1 MDKIK
6 VLIIE
11 DEEIYRKILRN
22 TLKEH
27 GMDVHAAE
35 SGEEAWELIKQHR
48 FPVIISD
55 IRLSGKISGM
65 DILKDAKE
73 LYDPSILMITAFGE
87 IEMAVE
93 AMRLGAF
100 HFITKPFEVE
110 DILKNIDRMILQ
122 QKIISDQL
130 QPSSLEEL
138 SRNSGIVGNSRK
150 MCNLM
155 NIALKAARSDATVL
169 ITGESGT
176 GKELIAKA
184 IYLNSSRKDKEFVAI
199 NCATLSDEFLE
210 SALFGHVKGSYTGAI
225 KDKVGLFEKADGGTL
240 FMDEVGDIS
249 KSIQAKILR
258 VLQEGEYIPLGS
270 TETKKANVRIIAA
283 TNKNLLESV
292 DNGEFRE
299 DLYYRLNVINIMMPP
314 LRDRKS
320 DIPLLINHFIKKF
333 NAKLQKKVTRISPEI
348 EDILMDYDWPGN
360 IRELE
365 NVIERAMVLCSGN
378 KISKKHLP
386 GSIVPR
392 KGDIPPITLT
402 PGTSWKDAEKELII
416 KTLQLTK
423 GNKQEAAKML
433 GISLRKIEYR
443 VKEWGITSSQ
453 KTNSNCN

>member
-1 MDKIK
+1 MKK
-6 VLIIE
+6 ASVLIVE
-11 DEEIYRKILRN
+11 DNDICRKILCN

-27 GMDVHAAE
+27 GIEVQSTG
-35 SGEEAWELIKQHR
+35 SGEEAWELIKQQR

-55 IRLSGKISGM
+55 IRLSGNVSGM

-100 HFITKPFEVE
+100 NFITKPFEVD
-110 DILKNIDRMILQ
+110 DILKNVDRMILQ
-122 QKIISDQL
+122 QNIISDQL

-138 SRNSGIVGNSRK
+138 SRNTGIVGNSRK

-184 IYLNSSRKDKEFVAI
+184 IYLNSSRKEKEFVVI

-210 SALFGHVKGSYTGAI
+210 STLFGHVKGSYTGAMR
-225 KDKVGLFEKADGGTL
+225 DKIGLFEKANGGTL

-249 KSIQAKILR
+249 KSVQAKILR

-283 TNKNLLESV
+283 TNKDLLESV
-292 DNGEFRE
+292 KKNEFRE
-299 DLYYRLNVINIMMPP
+299 DLYYRLNVINIAMPP
-314 LRDRKS
+314 LRERKS
-320 DIPLLINHFIKKF
+320 DIPLLINHFIKK
-333 NAKLQKKVTRISPEI
+333 NNDKLHKKVIRVAPEI
-348 EDILMDYDWPGN
+348 EKVLMDYDWPGN

-378 KISKKHLP
+378 KILKKHLP

-392 KGDIPPITLT
+392 KGDIPSITLT
-402 PGTSWKDAEKELII
+402 LGTSWREAEKELITN
-416 KTLQLTK
+416 TLQLTK
-423 GNKQEAAKML
+423 GNKQEAAKIL

-443 VKEWGITSSQ
+443 VKEWGITCAS
-453 KTNSNCN
+453 KANGN

>member
-1 MDKIK
+1 MDKVQIL
-6 VLIIE
+6 VIE
-11 DEEIYRKILRN
+11 DEEVYRNVLCIALR
-22 TLKEH
+22 EH
-27 GMDVHAAE
+27 NMEVQAVA

-48 FPVIISD
+48 FPLIISD
-55 IRLSGKISGM
+55 IRLAGKVSGM
-65 DILKDAKE
+65 DILKDVKE
-73 LYDPSILMITAFGE
+73 LYDPSVLMITAFGE

-100 HFITKPFEVE
+100 NYITKPFQVE

-130 QPSSLEEL
+130 QPSNLEEL
-138 SRNSGIVGNSRK
+138 SRNTGIVGNSGK

-184 IYLNSSRKDKEFVAI
+184 IYQNSYRKDKEFVAI

-225 KDKVGLFEKADGGTL
+225 KDRVGLFEKADGGTL

-249 KSIQAKILR
+249 KSVQAKILR

-320 DIPLLINHFIKKF
+320 DIPLLISHFIKKF

-348 EDILMDYDWPGN
+348 EDILMEYGWPGN

-386 GSIVPR
+386 ENIVSR
-392 KGDIPPITLT
+392 KGNAHSITVV
-402 PGTSWKDAEKELII
+402 PGSSLYEAEKELILR
-416 KTLQLTK
+416 TLQLTK
-423 GNKQEAAKML
+423 GNKQEASKML
-433 GISLRKIEYR
+433 GISIRKIEYR
-443 VKEWGITSSQ
+443 IKEWG
-453 KTNSNCN
+453 